1 MLLDNLTEGTSWL
14 RACMRDLTIIRGGR
28 LHIGQLLLLGIWYV
42 SLNRVLAYGQND
54 YDAMGD
60 YLAFHP
66 KGTSKSI
73 YKAIIDVQSGE
84 YPSAYHHIQKA
95 QSLAH
100 DELQNQL
107 AIGPQVAL
115 KTLAKTEC
123 LVELNEV
130 IQYKSQPEMREHILS
145 VWRARFKRSHDDP
158 NSWLKRLQVWTLACD
173 PTTPALQHC
182 YLDCAKLCES
192 NGMHEVA
199 KRILERVT
207 PPVHP
212 PVRPQHSLFFEVS

>member
-1 MLLDNLTEGTSWL
+1 MLLGNLIGVMSWL
-14 RACMRDLTIIRGGR
+14 RACMKDSMIIRGER
-28 LHIGQLLLLGIWYV
+28 PHIGPLLLLGIWSV
-42 SLNRVLAYGQND
+42 PNLSPKANNLTDSQND
-54 YDAMGD
+54 FDAMGD

-95 QSLAH
+95 QALAH

-107 AIGPQVAL
+107 SIGPQVAL

-130 IQYKSQPEMREHILS
+130 IQYKSQPEMRDHILS

-158 NSWLKRLQVWTLACD
+158 NSWLKRLQVWALACD

-207 PPVHP
+207 PAVHP
-212 PVRPQHSLFFEVS
+212 PVSLVVFS

>member
-1 MLLDNLTEGTSWL
+1 
-14 RACMRDLTIIRGGR
+14 MRDWMIIRGEK
-28 LHIGQLLLLGIWYV
+28 LLIGLLPLLGTWSV
-42 SLNRVLAYGQND
+42 LLNVENNTADDQDD
-54 YDAMGD
+54 YSAMAD

-66 KGTSKSI
+66 KGTSKSL

-84 YPSAYHHIQKA
+84 YPSAYHHIQNA

-199 KRILERVT
+199 KRILQRVT
-207 PPVHP
+207 PDVPTPVSH
-212 PVRPQHSLFFEVS
+212 VCV

>member
-1 MLLDNLTEGTSWL
+1 MAD
-14 RACMRDLTIIRGGR
+14 
-28 LHIGQLLLLGIWYV
+28 H
-42 SLNRVLAYGQND
+42 
-54 YDAMGD
+54 
-60 YLAFHP
+60 LAFHP
-66 KGTSKSI
+66 KGTSKSL

-199 KRILERVT
+199 KRILDRVT
-207 PPVHP
+207 PDVPTPV
-212 PVRPQHSLFFEVS
+212 SLVCSLDEVGL